1 MSGND
6 FVDHL
11 LDLLSGWG
19 GVSARK
25 MFGGWGLY
33 RAGIMFG
40 LVADDVLYLK
50 ADAGNRASFED
61 AGMQPF
67 TYERAGKPA
76 VIMSYWECPPDAL
89 DAPDALVAFAREAH
103 QAALRSGTKAVK
115 AGRAQAAKRAKAASR
130 RATVARPRERRRPK
144 RGGS

>member
-1 MSGND
+1 MSGSD

-19 GVSARK
+19 GVSARR

-33 RAGIMFG
+33 RAGTMFG

-50 ADAGNRASFED
+50 ADSGNRKSFED

-67 TYERAGKPA
+67 SYERTGKPA
-76 VIMSYWECPPDAL
+76 VVMSYWECPPDAL
-89 DAPDALVAFAREAH
+89 DAPDALIAVARGAH
-103 QAALRSGTKAVK
+103 DAALRSGAKAVK
-115 AGRAQAAKRAKAASR
+115 AGRTQTAARAKAA
-130 RATVARPRERRRPK
+130 RPRAKPRSTRKPA